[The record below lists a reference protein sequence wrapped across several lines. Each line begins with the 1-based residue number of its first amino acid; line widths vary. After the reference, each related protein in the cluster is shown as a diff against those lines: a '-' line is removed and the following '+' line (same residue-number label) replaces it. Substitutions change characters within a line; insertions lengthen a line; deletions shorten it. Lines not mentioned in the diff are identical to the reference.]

1 MKRLLKIVFILGFT
15 FVFTNCEK
23 DDICD
28 PNLSTTPRLIIEFY
42 SQQNQSVRR
51 EVSNLA
57 VKAPEISKFMLF
69 NGVNKI
75 ELPLKTF
82 QTNTVFE
89 FTINSTATDGTLNMD
104 IVEFN
109 YATQDIYVSRACG
122 FKTYYD
128 LSTSEGIEIN
138 PGTDLEWIK
147 SSTIVKTKIESEND
161 VHIKLFF

>member
-1 MKRLLKIVFILGFT
+1 MNVRKNIIKTVGCVNGRTTGRG
-15 FVFTNCEK
+15 
-23 DDICD
+23 
-28 PNLSTTPRLIIEFY
+28 PNS
-42 SQQNQSVRR
+42 
-51 EVSNLA
+51 
-57 VKAPEISKFMLF
+57 
-69 NGVNKI
+69 
-75 ELPLKTF
+75 
-82 QTNTVFE
+82 
-89 FTINSTATDGTLNMD
+89 D